1 MGPTSLV
8 IKITRAHSASSC
20 QSSFLF
26 SVQRYNK
33 FCTYANNFAL
43 LRQLNRK
50 RSQSRTE
57 KGERFD
63 SVANSSFRKRGRW
76 ARSRRTGEWHKGAK
90 PTIRTLGHAM
100 VIRYARRM
108 CAYMGNTV
116 YAIRCVYLWIMVGGG
131 HTAFGQFRSK
141 SNKRPWRVPTH
152 LMKRERKSST
162 NQPRTE

>member
-8 IKITRAHSASSC
+8 IKITRAHSASPC

-26 SVQRYNK
+26 SVQRYNN
-33 FCTYANNFAL
+33 FCTYANKFAL

-63 SVANSSFRKRGRW
+63 SVANSSSRKRGRR
-76 ARSRRTGEWHKGAK
+76 ARRSPLRRRPLLPFGG
-90 PTIRTLGHAM
+90 RTLRPTHARARKW

-108 CAYMGNTV
+108 CAYMGNTAN
-116 YAIRCVYLWIMVGGG
+116 AIRCVCLCILCSGG
-131 HTAFGQFRSK
+131 HTGFVSLFIQ
-141 SNKRPWRVPTH
+141 NKRP
-152 LMKRERKSST
+152 
-162 NQPRTE
+162 